1 MLVRLG
7 LLLVWSLRRWLLL
20 LPHGRLLLLLPH
32 GRLLLPHGRL
42 LLLPH
47 GRLLLLSRWGGCCP
61 RRLRLLERK
70 LINRNPIKAPATR
83 RLHLI
88 LAIMP
93 RATHHLH

>member
-32 GRLLLPHGRL
+32 GR

>member
-32 GRLLLPHGRL
+32 GRLLLPHGLL

-61 RRLRLLERK
+61 RRMHGGRK
-70 LINRNPIKAPATR
+70 FGNGCVQASGRPVSLFFGSEIAAS
-83 RLHLI
+83 
-88 LAIMP
+88 
-93 RATHHLH
+93 